1 MRALNTAA
9 TGMQAQQLNV
19 EVIANN
25 IANMNTTGFK
35 RQRAEFQDLLY
46 QNVERMGVQSS
57 DAGTIVPT
65 GVQVGVGVK
74 SGSVYRVTEQGGM
87 TQTQN
92 AYDVA
97 IDGEGYFTIQLP
109 DGRTAYSRA
118 GNFALSPD
126 GQIVTEDGYVVNPGI
141 SVPQD
146 ALGVAINGQGTVQ
159 AIMAD
164 GSAPQTLG
172 QLQLARFV
180 NPAGL
185 EAMGNNNFL
194 ETPASGAANLGVPGQ
209 VGFGSVQQGFL
220 ETSNVNAVTEIS
232 ALITAQRAYEMNSKV
247 ITTTDEMLRST
258 ANLR

>member
-74 SGSVYRVTEQGGM
+74 AGSVYRVTEQGSV

-92 AYDVA
+92 LYDVA
-97 IDGEGYFTIQLP
+97 VQGEGYFIIQLP
-109 DGRTAYSRA
+109 DGRDAYTRA
-118 GNFALSPD
+118 GNFSLSAD
-126 GQIVTEDGYVVNPGI
+126 GQLVTKDGFTVAPGV

-146 ALGVAINGQGTVQ
+146 AVGVSINRQGVVQ

-164 GSAPQTLG
+164 GSAPQEVGALE
-172 QLQLARFV
+172 LARFV

-185 EAMGNNNFL
+185 DAIGGNSFL
-194 ETPASGAANLGVPGQ
+194 ETPASGAANRGLPGS
-209 VGFGSVQQGFL
+209 VGFGTVQQGFL

-258 ANLR
+258 SNLR

>member
-46 QNVERMGVQSS
+46 QNVERMGVTSS
-57 DAGTIVPT
+57 EAGTIVPT
-65 GVQVGVGVK
+65 GVQVGAVK
-74 SGSVYRVTEQGGM
+74 AGSVYRITEQGGVS
-87 TQTQN
+87 QSGN

-97 IDGEGYFTIQLP
+97 IQGEGYFIVQLP
-109 DGRTAYSRA
+109 DGRDSYTRA
-118 GNFALSPD
+118 GNFSRNAD
-126 GQIVTEDGYVVNPGI
+126 GQVVTEDGFIVAPGI
-141 SVPQD
+141 SVPSD
-146 ALGVAINGQGTVQ
+146 AIDISINREGIVQ

-164 GSAPQTLG
+164 GSAPQDIGALE
-172 QLQLARFV
+172 LARFV

-185 EAMGNNNFL
+185 EAFGDNLFL
-194 ETPASGAANLGVPGQ
+194 ETAASGTANRGQ
-209 VGFGSVQQGFL
+209 AGSVGFGTLMQKFL
-220 ETSNVNAVTEIS
+220 ESSNVNAVTEIS

-247 ITTTDEMLRST
+247 ITATDEMLRS
-258 ANLR
+258 ASNLR

>member
-74 SGSVYRVTEQGGM
+74 AGSVYRVAEQGSV

-92 AYDVA
+92 AYDLA
-97 IDGEGYFTIQLP
+97 IQGEGYFIVQLP
-109 DGRTAYSRA
+109 DGRDAYTRA
-118 GNFALSPD
+118 GSFSLSAE
-126 GQIVTEDGYVVNPGI
+126 GQIVTKDGYVVAPGV

-146 ALGVAINGQGTVQ
+146 AIGVSINKQGVVQ

-164 GSAPQTLG
+164 GSAPQDVGALE
-172 QLQLARFV
+172 LARFV

-185 EAMGNNNFL
+185 EAIGDNSFL
-194 ETPASGAANLGVPGQ
+194 ETPASGAANRGLAGA
-209 VGFGSVQQGFL
+209 VGFGTLQQGFL

-258 ANLR
+258 TNLR

>member
-46 QNVERMGVQSS
+46 QNVERMGVTSS

-74 SGSVYRVTEQGGM
+74 SGSVYRITEQGGV
-87 TQTQN
+87 TQTSN
-92 AYDVA
+92 SYDLA
-97 IDGEGYFTIQLP
+97 IQGEGYYIVQLP
-109 DGRTAYSRA
+109 DGRDAYTRA
-118 GNFALSPD
+118 GNFSLSPD
-126 GQIVTEDGYVVNPGI
+126 GQIVTEDGFVVAPGI
-141 SVPQD
+141 SVPQE
-146 ALGVAINGQGTVQ
+146 ALGVSINREGVVQ
-159 AIMAD
+159 AIMPD
-164 GSAPQTLG
+164 GSDPQDVG
-172 QLQLARFV
+172 AVELARFV

-185 EAMGNNNFL
+185 EAIGDNLFL
-194 ETPASGAANLGVPGQ
+194 ENPASGTANRGQPGS
-209 VGFGSVQQGFL
+209 VGFGTIQQGFL

-247 ITTTDEMLRST
+247 ITTTDEMLRATS
-258 ANLR
+258 NLR

>member
-46 QNVERMGVQSS
+46 QNVERMGVTSS
-57 DAGTIVPT
+57 EAGTIVPT
-65 GVQVGVGVK
+65 GVQVGAGVK
-74 SGSVYRVTEQGGM
+74 AGSVYRITEQGGVS
-87 TQTQN
+87 QSGN

-97 IDGEGYFTIQLP
+97 IQGEGYFIVQLP
-109 DGRTAYSRA
+109 DGRDSYTRA
-118 GNFALSPD
+118 GNFSRNAD
-126 GQIVTEDGYVVNPGI
+126 GQVVTEDGFIVAPGV
-141 SVPQD
+141 SVPSD
-146 ALGVAINGQGTVQ
+146 AIDISINREGIVQ

-164 GSAPQTLG
+164 GSAPQDIGALE
-172 QLQLARFV
+172 LARFV

-185 EAMGNNNFL
+185 EAFGDNLFL
-194 ETPASGAANLGVPGQ
+194 ETAASGTANRGQ
-209 VGFGSVQQGFL
+209 AGSVGFGTLMQKFL
-220 ETSNVNAVTEIS
+220 ESSNVNAVTEIS

-247 ITTTDEMLRST
+247 ITATDEMLRS
-258 ANLR
+258 ASNLR

>member
-46 QNVERMGVQSS
+46 QNVERMGVNSS
-57 DAGTIVPT
+57 DTGTIVPT

-74 SGSVYRVTEQGGM
+74 AGSVYRVTEQGNI

-92 AYDVA
+92 QYDVA
-97 IDGEGYFTIQLP
+97 LNGEGYYIVQMP
-109 DGRTAYSRA
+109 DGRDAFTRA
-118 GNFALSPD
+118 GNFSRSAD
-126 GQIVTEDGYVVNPGI
+126 GQIVTEDGFIVAPGI
-141 SVPQD
+141 SIPQE
-146 ALGVAINGQGTVQ
+146 ALGIAINREGVVS
-159 AIMAD
+159 AVMPD
-164 GSAPQTLG
+164 GSNQDVGAFE
-172 QLQLARFV
+172 LARFV

-185 EAMGNNNFL
+185 EAIGDNLFL
-194 ETPASGAANLGVPGQ
+194 ETPASGTANRGQ
-209 VGFGSVQQGFL
+209 PASIGFGFMQQGYL

-232 ALITAQRAYEMNSKV
+232 SLITAQRAYEMNSKV

-258 ANLR
+258 SNLR